1 MTETLY
7 DLAKRSKDDENAIQ
21 QIIDLFEP
29 KLKKSL
35 TLTEYKERENLSQE
49 LKYKLVISIKKYDI
63 DSIPGFWDLQEK
75 MTKNRL

>member
-1 MTETLY
+1 VTETLY